1 MTTQTQEIITP
12 GQDDALT
19 ITQRLAQPFDPQD
32 VKFLPKVVQGNRAL
46 AMAYADARTVM
57 DRLDDVLGVE
67 GWQDSYEVLPDGS
80 VVCRLKVLIDG
91 QWLQKMDVGSPSE
104 QPDGGDRMKAAFSD
118 SLKRAAVKFGIGR
131 YLYRLPAN
139 WCDFDPARKQF
150 IRTPALPA
158 FALPRHHRSQPQA
171 ARDIAAPAKA
181 RLPEDGRELLDRI
194 KNYEVKLV
202 AEGLCSSGD
211 LLAVLARAGA
221 RAGLGSDIA
230 SWGEPGINLAAK
242 ETKAFETRARR
253 TASAVPAA
261 DGPEAAPA
269 GQRQA
274 YTSPAARLSMEDRLR
289 QLHRLVKSGGTSKTW
304 GKALNWFSKEHK
316 EWGIRIPEQ
325 FEEPATEDAAAEMA
339 AWITEA
345 AVDGMLEAYA
355 TAARVGKA
363 AAEVRR
369 NT

>member
-1 MTTQTQEIITP
+1 MTTQTQEIIAP
-12 GQDDALT
+12 GQDDSRT
-19 ITQRLAQPFDPQD
+19 ITQRLADPFDPQD

-67 GWQDSYEVLPDGS
+67 NWQDSYEFLPEGS
-80 VVCRLKVLIDG
+80 VVCTLRVRVDG
-91 QWLQKMDVGSPSE
+91 EWVTKTDVGSPSE
-104 QPDGGDRMKAAFSD
+104 QPDGGDRVKAAVSD
-118 SLKRAAVKFGIGR
+118 ALKRAAVKLGVGR

-139 WCDFDPARKQF
+139 WCDFDPVKRMF

-158 FALPRHHRSQPQA
+158 FALPRHHRSQPQV

-202 AEGLCSSGD
+202 AEGLCGPGD

-230 SWGEPGINLAAK
+230 SWGEPGINLAAR
-242 ETKAFETRARR
+242 ETRAFEAR
-253 TASAVPAA
+253 TRQCPKLPAA
-261 DGPEAAPA
+261 ETGIPVSAGEPQAGPKKGTLEE
-269 GQRQA
+269 
-274 YTSPAARLSMEDRLR
+274 RLKT
-289 QLHRLVKSGGTSKTW
+289 LHRLVKSGGMSKTW
-304 GKALNWFSKEHK
+304 GKALNWFAKEHK